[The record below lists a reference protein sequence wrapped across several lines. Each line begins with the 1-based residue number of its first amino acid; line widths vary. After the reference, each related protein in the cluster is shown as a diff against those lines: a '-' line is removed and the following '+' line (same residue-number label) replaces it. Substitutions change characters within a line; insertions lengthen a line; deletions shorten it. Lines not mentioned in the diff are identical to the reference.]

1 MTEYVVLLTGNEKA
15 WEAASP
21 EEQAA
26 MFEQHG
32 EFSRLLEERGHR
44 ITGGAQLD
52 SSRTAKVV
60 RADADGTVL
69 TTDGP
74 YVESVEQLGGYYVVE
89 SDDVDDLLEV
99 CAVLARTGDTVE
111 VRPCLGAPD

>member
-1 MTEYVVLLTGNEKA
+1 MTEYVVLLTGDEQA
-15 WEAASP
+15 WEAASAQ
-21 EEQAA
+21 EQAA

-52 SSRTAKVV
+52 GSRAAKIV
-60 RADADGTVL
+60 RAGADGTVL

-89 SDDVDDLLEV
+89 SDDLEDLLEV
-99 CAVLARTGDTVE
+99 CAILARTGDTVE
-111 VRPCLGAPD
+111 VRPCLPAPD